1 MEKEFSDEKNSQESD
16 WGGTLRIMF
25 LMVLV
30 TIVVCM
36 GILYKNGAFVPGN
49 RKVDIETGKV
59 HMETTSYSDSSL
71 EENMSISVPGYEKLE
86 FTAGKKM
93 QRVYLYNPKGNTC
106 YFKLNLTLEDG
117 TVIWQS
123 DLLEPGMAFNR
134 IQLEQTLEK
143 GIYENVTLNY
153 ECYSLVDQR
162 KLNGSAI
169 KLYLE
174 VKE

>member
-1 MEKEFSDEKNSQESD
+1 MEKEFSDEKKCQESD
-16 WGGTLRIMF
+16 WGGTLRIML

-30 TIVVCM
+30 TIIVCM

-49 RKVDIETGKV
+49 RKVDMETGKV
-59 HMETTSYSDSSL
+59 QMGTTSYSDSSL
-71 EENMSISVPGYEKLE
+71 EENMNISVPGYEKLE
-86 FTAGKKM
+86 FQAGKKM
-93 QRVYLYNPKGNTC
+93 QRVYLHNPKGNTC
-106 YFKLNLTLEDG
+106 YFKLSLTLEDG

-143 GIYENVTLNY
+143 GTYQNVTLNY
-153 ECYSLVDQR
+153 ECYALVDQR

-174 VKE
+174 VK